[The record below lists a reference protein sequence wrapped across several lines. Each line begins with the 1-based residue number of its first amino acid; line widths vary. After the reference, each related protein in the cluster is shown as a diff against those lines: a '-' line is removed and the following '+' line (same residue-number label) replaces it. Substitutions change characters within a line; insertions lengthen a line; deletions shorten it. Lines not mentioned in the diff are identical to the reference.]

1 MKADWI
7 EVEIAEL
14 CELNPRLKNKES
26 ISAEL
31 EVQFL
36 PMALVEEVANKIH
49 LTETRKFSEVQQ
61 KNYTYFAE
69 GDVLFAKV
77 TPCMENGKIAIAKGL
92 KNQIGF
98 GSSEFHVLR
107 PSKAI
112 HESFLFYFLVRSKFR
127 NEAQHEMT
135 GAVGLRRVPKQFL
148 ENYHIPLPP
157 LPEQRAIVARI
168 EELFSELD
176 HAVSNLKSAKAKL
189 EIYRQA
195 VLKKAFEGG
204 FTEEFRS
211 ENSLPEEWRVFKLE
225 EIVDNLSQ
233 GWSPKCINQASI
245 DPNEWAVIKTSA
257 IQHGKFIEEENKILP
272 KELVPRSQHE
282 IKIGDILITR
292 AGPRERVGVC
302 CEVKKV
308 RPRLIN
314 CDKVYRIRL
323 KKSVNLSFFMLK
335 MNSAEF
341 INKIE
346 SIKTGGNDSG
356 VNLTQNRLLDLE
368 IELPEIREQIQ
379 IVQEMESRLSV
390 ADKLAETIQTNLQKS
405 EALRQSILKKAF
417 EGSLLREVEVEA
429 CRKEADWEPAERLLE
444 RIKSEKSKV
453 KK

>member
-14 CELNPRLKNKES
+14 CELNPKLKNKES
-26 ISAEL
+26 ISVEL

-61 KNYTYFAE
+61 KSYTYFAE

-148 ENYHIPLPP
+148 ENSIIPLPP

-168 EELFSELD
+168 EELMSELD
-176 HAVSNLKSAKAKL
+176 HAVSSLQSAQAKL
-189 EIYRQA
+189 DIYRQA

-204 FTEEFRS
+204 FTSNPFGETE
-211 ENSLPEEWRVFKLE
+211 LPENWRRLRLG
-225 EIVDNLSQ
+225 EILKVTSGKGLTSSQ
-233 GWSPKCINQASI
+233 MDG
-245 DPNEWAVIKTSA
+245 
-257 IQHGKFIEEENKILP
+257 GKFPVYGGNGINGNHSEFLYDEP
-272 KELVPRSQHE
+272 KL
-282 IKIGDILITR
+282 IIG
-292 AGPRERVGVC
+292 RVGVRC
-302 CEVKKV
+302 GVTHITLTNSWVTDNALVVEFKKGEDQNLKFMKLKLEFENLNKLSNSTAQPV
-308 RPRLIN
+308 ISGSKIYDYVIN
-314 CDKVYRIRL
+314 
-323 KKSVNLSFFMLK
+323 
-335 MNSAEF
+335 
-341 INKIE
+341 
-346 SIKTGGNDSG
+346 
-356 VNLTQNRLLDLE
+356 
-368 IELPEIREQIQ
+368 LPNFSEQLQ
-379 IVQEMESRLSV
+379 IVQEIESRLSV

-417 EGSLLREVEVEA
+417 EGRLLSESEVEA

-444 RIKSEKSKV
+444 RIKSERSKSK
-453 KK
+453 KS

>member
-1 MKADWI
+1 MRADWT
-7 EVEIAEL
+7 EVEIADL
-14 CELNPRLKNKES
+14 CELNPRLKNKET

-36 PMALVEEVANKIH
+36 PMALVEEVANKIQ

-61 KNYTYFAE
+61 KSYTYFAE

-148 ENYHIPLPP
+148 ENYLISLPP

-176 HAVSNLKSAKAKL
+176 HAVSSLQSAQAKL
-189 EIYRQA
+189 DIYRQA

-204 FTEEFRS
+204 FTEE
-211 ENSLPEEWRVFKLE
+211 NTKKINDLPIGWNWIKSGDLFSFVTSGSRGWAKYYSDSGAIF
-225 EIVDNLSQ
+225 IRITNLDFDTLDLNL
-233 GWSPKCINQASI
+233 NQ
-245 DPNEWAVIKTSA
+245 DK
-257 IQHGKFIEEENKILP
+257 IQHVSPPNDSEGIRTKVQEGDFLFSITGYLGMFAIAPKLDNAFVNQHVSLCRPKEGFNKRFVGYWLISKSGGLRYLNENK
-272 KELVPRSQHE
+272 KGAV
-282 IKIGDILITR
+282 K
-292 AGPRERVGVC
+292 AG
-302 CEVKKV
+302 
-308 RPRLIN
+308 LN
-314 CDKVYRIRL
+314 LDDL
-323 KKSVNLSFFMLK
+323 KGIPIPMP
-335 MNSAEF
+335 
-341 INKIE
+341 
-346 SIKTGGNDSG
+346 NDS
-356 VNLTQNRLLDLE
+356 
-368 IELPEIREQIQ
+368 IIQ
-379 IVQEMESRLSV
+379 EKIVQEIESRLSV

-417 EGSLLREVEVEA
+417 EGRLLSEAEVEA
-429 CRKEADWEPAERLLE
+429 CRKEANWEPAERLLE
-444 RIKSEKSKV
+444 RIKSEKIKV

>member
-61 KNYTYFAE
+61 KSYTYFAE

-157 LPEQRAIVARI
+157 LPEQRAIVVRI

-176 HAVSNLKSAKAKL
+176 HAVSSLQYAQAKL
-189 EIYRQA
+189 DIYRQA

-204 FTEEFRS
+204 FKSSHLDSWRIWKTKEVCENIKVGIVIQPSKFYSDDENGIKAFRSANVREFRINDSNWVYFS
-211 ENSLPEEWRVFKLE
+211 EAGNQANYRTQLKEGDVLIVRSGYPGTSCVVPKKYEGCNAIDILIATPNKDLILPEYLCAFNNSPMAKGLFENGARGVAQKHLNVGVYSNLELPIPSIEEQQFILE
-225 EIVDNLSQ
+225 EI
-233 GWSPKCINQASI
+233 
-245 DPNEWAVIKTSA
+245 
-257 IQHGKFIEEENKILP
+257 
-272 KELVPRSQHE
+272 
-282 IKIGDILITR
+282 
-292 AGPRERVGVC
+292 
-302 CEVKKV
+302 
-308 RPRLIN
+308 
-314 CDKVYRIRL
+314 
-323 KKSVNLSFFMLK
+323 
-335 MNSAEF
+335 
-341 INKIE
+341 
-346 SIKTGGNDSG
+346 
-356 VNLTQNRLLDLE
+356 
-368 IELPEIREQIQ
+368 
-379 IVQEMESRLSV
+379 ESRLSV

-417 EGSLLREVEVEA
+417 EGRLLSEAEVEA
-429 CRKEADWEPAERLLE
+429 CRKEAGWEPAERLLE
-444 RIKSEKSKV
+444 KIKGEKSKI